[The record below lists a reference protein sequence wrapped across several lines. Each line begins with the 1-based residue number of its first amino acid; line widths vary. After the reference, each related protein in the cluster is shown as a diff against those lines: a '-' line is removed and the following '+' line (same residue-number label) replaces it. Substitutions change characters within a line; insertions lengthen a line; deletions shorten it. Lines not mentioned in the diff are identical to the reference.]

1 MRDIPDQPLQPW
13 QPPDYT
19 VDGDGK
25 IVGARP
31 GPVHNWGRWGETD
44 QQGTANLLT
53 PDRIAAAAQV
63 IRTGKRFSLALPIGG
78 VPTPGYRSEPLHL
91 FESTTG
97 DKVLGEQGLQYS
109 DDYLVMNLQATTQI
123 DALSHFG
130 AGARLYNGYWAG
142 VVTSHS
148 GAKRLGIH
156 HVADGVV
163 GRGMLLDV
171 GRSEFGNDGRLPP
184 GFSIGPEHLDACVDA
199 QRVGVRAGDILLVRT
214 GWLGWW
220 MDEASR
226 GSRHGFGDLPGISPR
241 CAPWLAERDV
251 AFLATDTLAVEVVP
265 PEEGMP
271 PMALHVA
278 ALRDLGLFLGELFDL
293 DALADDC
300 AADNVYECFVVAAP
314 LPVVNGVGSPLNPIA
329 IK

>member
-1 MRDIPDQPLQPW
+1 MREVPDQPLQPW

-19 VDGDGK
+19 VDADGK
-25 IVGARP
+25 VSGAKP
-31 GPVHNWGRWGETD
+31 GPVHNWARWGETD
-44 QQGTANLLT
+44 QRGTANLLT
-53 PDRIAAAAQV
+53 PERVAAAASLV
-63 IRTGKRFSLALPIGG
+63 RTGKRFSLALPIGG
-78 VPTPGYRSEPLHL
+78 VATPGYRSDPLHL

-156 HVADGVV
+156 HHADGIV
-163 GRGMLLDV
+163 GRGVVLDV
-171 GRSEFGNDGRLPP
+171 ARNEGSDRLPP
-184 GFSIGPEHLDACVDA
+184 RFAIGPEQLDATASA
-199 QRVGVRAGDILLVRT
+199 QGVEVGAGDIVMVRT

-220 MDEASR
+220 MDQAAGGER
-226 GSRHGFGDLPGISPR
+226 PGFGDLPGVSPT
-241 CAPWLAERDV
+241 CVPWLAERDV
-251 AFLATDTLAVEVVP
+251 GFLATDTLAVEVVP

-278 ALRDLGLFLGELFDL
+278 ALRDLGLLLGELFDL
-293 DALADDC
+293 DALAEDC
-300 AADNVYECFVVAAP
+300 AADGVYECFVVAAP